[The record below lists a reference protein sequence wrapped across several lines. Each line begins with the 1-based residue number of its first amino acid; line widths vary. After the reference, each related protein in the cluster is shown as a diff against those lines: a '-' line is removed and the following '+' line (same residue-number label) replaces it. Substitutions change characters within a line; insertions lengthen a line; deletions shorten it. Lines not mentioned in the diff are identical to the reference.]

1 MKGKRTFVTIPLSL
15 WERKISFP
23 LKMVKTRRSPPEIM
37 RSTKTARKIV
47 KRRGREGW
55 MFFNPTIG
63 TYQSRKMRKKRIKQ
77 VKTKSPMKILF
88 LGLISKTILPL
99 YCGMRIAECGTEK

>member
-1 MKGKRTFVTIPLSL
+1 
-15 WERKISFP
+15 
-23 LKMVKTRRSPPEIM
+23 
-37 RSTKTARKIV
+37 
-47 KRRGREGW
+47 

-88 LGLISKTILPL
+88 LGLMSKSPS
-99 YCGMRIAECGTEK
+99 YFIAECGLQNAAPPPQPSPLEASGSEEPLARRGEGEGGGDPKFINERLFPWGSGVRKEIHG

>member
-1 MKGKRTFVTIPLSL
+1 
-15 WERKISFP
+15 
-23 LKMVKTRRSPPEIM
+23 M
-37 RSTKTARKIV
+37 RSIKTARMMV

-88 LGLISKTILPL
+88 LGSISKSPS
-99 YCGMRIAECGTEK
+99 YFIAECGLQNAAPPPQPSPLEGEGEGGGGSEIY